1 MPSRANRLA
10 SEPSPYLRQHAA
22 NPVDWYPWGEEA
34 FARARAEDKPVLL
47 SIGYA
52 SCHWCHV
59 MAHESFEDPHVA
71 AIMNEGFVCV
81 KVDREERPDVDAV
94 YMTAVQAMT
103 GSGGWPLTVALTPDG
118 EPFFGGTY
126 FPPHDQHGLPSFRRV
141 LAGLLAAWRGRRDEV
156 RENAAELRTAL
167 ERMAAPFTAQ
177 DDAGALPD
185 ALAAEAIGRLA
196 RQEDARHGGF
206 GGAPKFPP
214 HALLR
219 FLLERP
225 EAEALALA
233 ERTLDAMAAGGVHD
247 QIGGGFFRYAVDAGW
262 RVPHF
267 EKMLYD
273 NALLLRA
280 YALAHARTGSERHAR
295 TARGIAAWARREMA
309 LQEGAGEV
317 AFFSSLDADSDG
329 GEGRFYLWT
338 EADLRAALADADA
351 RLAARAFGIAAPGA
365 FEGADV
371 PYLATPPEALTD
383 GQSLTADEARG
394 RLPEVRAQMLA
405 AREKRPRP
413 ATDDKVLTSWNG
425 LMLAGLAEAG
435 RLLDDDEMVALARAN
450 AAFVRAR
457 LWQGGRLLHMWKDG
471 EARVEGLLEDYAYL
485 GLGLLALHRTTL
497 DEAPLAW
504 ALTLAD
510 AVRER
515 FHDEA
520 RGGYFST
527 AADAEPLLVRP
538 KSYLDAATPSEN
550 AAAAEL
556 VWWAARYR
564 DDDAG
569 LAQAEAAL
577 AGMDEALVQAPQA
590 FASSLRLRGL
600 FAEPLRELV
609 IVGQRGQPGTEA
621 LVGAWRR
628 VDDPGAVVLML
639 EDETSEL
646 SSLPL
651 AVGRVGPPA
660 AGNEET
666 RPAAYVCQA
675 GACRLPVHDA
685 EALLAALRESGFGGP
700 GGAGAP

>member
-10 SEPSPYLRQHAA
+10 SEPSPYLRQHAT

-34 FARARAEDKPVLL
+34 LARARAEDKPVLL

-59 MAHESFEDPHVA
+59 MAHESFEDPEVA
-71 AIMNEGFVCV
+71 RIMNDGFVCV

-126 FPPHDQHGLPSFRRV
+126 FPPHDRHGLPSFRRV

-156 RENAAELRTAL
+156 RANAAELRNAL
-167 ERMAAPFTAQ
+167 ERMAAPFPAQ
-177 DDAGALPD
+177 DHAGVPPD
-185 ALAAEAIGRLA
+185 ALAAEAIARLA
-196 RQEDARHGGF
+196 RQEDTRHGGF
-206 GGAPKFPP
+206 GDAPKFPP
-214 HALLR
+214 HAPLR

-247 QIGGGFFRYAVDAGW
+247 QLGGGFFRYAVDAGW

-280 YALAHARTGSERHAR
+280 YALAYARTGSQRHAR
-295 TARGIAAWARREMA
+295 TARAIAAWARREMMLPA
-309 LQEGAGEV
+309 SAGEV

-329 GEGRFYLWT
+329 GEGRFYLWS
-338 EADLRAALADADA
+338 EGELRAALPEADA
-351 RLAARAFGIAAPGA
+351 RWAAQVFGIAAPGA
-365 FEGADV
+365 VEGADV
-371 PYLATPPEALTD
+371 PHLATPPELVAD
-383 GQSLTADEARG
+383 GQGPTAEAARE
-394 RLPEVRAQMLA
+394 RLADVRARLLA

-425 LMLAGLAEAG
+425 LMLAGLADAG
-435 RLLDDDEMVALARAN
+435 RWLHDDAMVELARAN
-450 AAFVRAR
+450 AAFLRAHV
-457 LWQGGRLLHMWKDG
+457 WQDGRLLHMWKDG
-471 EARVEGLLEDYAYL
+471 EARVEGLVEDYAYL
-485 GLGLLALHRTTL
+485 GLGLLALHRATL

-504 ALTLAD
+504 ALTLAE

-515 FHDEA
+515 FHDDA

-527 AADAEPLLVRP
+527 AADTEPLLVRP
-538 KSYLDAATPSEN
+538 KGYMDAATPSEN

-556 VWWAARYR
+556 VWWASRYR
-564 DDDAG
+564 DDAAG

-590 FASSLRLRGL
+590 FASSLRLRGR
-600 FAEPLRELV
+600 FAELPRELV
-609 IVGQRGQPGTEA
+609 IVGHRGRPGTQA

-628 VDDPGAVVLML
+628 VDDPGAVVLL
-639 EDETSEL
+639 VEDETSEL
-646 SSLPL
+646 SALPL
-651 AVGRVGPPA
+651 AAGRVRPPSA
-660 AGNEET
+660 ADDEQT

-675 GACRLPVHDA
+675 GACRLPVHDEA
-685 EALLAALRESGFGGP
+685 ALLVALREAGFEGLV
-700 GGAGAP
+700 ART